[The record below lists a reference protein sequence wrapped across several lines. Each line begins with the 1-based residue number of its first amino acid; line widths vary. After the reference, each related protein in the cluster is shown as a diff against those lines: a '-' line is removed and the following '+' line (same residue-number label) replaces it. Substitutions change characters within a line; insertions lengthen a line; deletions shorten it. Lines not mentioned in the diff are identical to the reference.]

1 MTKTESPNKAKAVPQ
16 LLGHYRKQVVP
27 ALQQEFKFK
36 NVMQVPRLQKVVVNM
51 GVKEGQEDIKLIEQ
65 LGVELG
71 QITGQKPLMT
81 RAKKSIAGFKLR
93 EGSPIG
99 LKVTIRRARMY
110 EFLQRL
116 FNVAMPRIRDFRGYS
131 ENSFDD
137 HGNYTLGI
145 QEQTI
150 FPEVEF
156 DKIKKV
162 KGMDITFV
170 TSTRNKAQAKR
181 LLELMGL
188 PFRKK

>member
-1 MTKTESPNKAKAVPQ
+1 MMSKTESKSTSQ
-16 LLGHYRKQVVP
+16 LMHYYRRQIVSV
-27 ALQQEFKFK
+27 LQKEFAYK
-36 NVMQVPRLQKVVVNM
+36 NIMQVPKLEKIVVNM
-51 GVKEGQEDIKLIEQ
+51 GVKEGQEDIKIIEQ

-71 QITGQKPLMT
+71 RITGQKPLMT

-99 LKVTIRRARMY
+99 LKVTLRSARMY
-110 EFLQRL
+110 EFLERL
-116 FNVAMPRIRDFRGYS
+116 FNVAMPRIRDFRGYP
-131 ENSFDD
+131 ETSFDD
-137 HGNYTLGI
+137 HGNYTLGV

-181 LLELMGL
+181 LLELLGL
-188 PFRKK
+188 PFKKK